1 MKDIKAKI
9 NYQIMLDKLIA
20 GLECRPKLLLH
31 ACCAPCS
38 SYCIEYLCRYFDVTI
53 FYYNPNISSKQEF
66 DKRYDEVKRL
76 VREMSVDID
85 IVCPPYDSEEFL
97 QAVKGYED
105 CKEGGDRCSIC

>member
-20 GLECRPKLLLH
+20 GLENRPKLLLH

-85 IVCPPYDSEEFL
+85 IVCPPYDKIGR
-97 QAVKGYED
+97 AHV
-105 CKEGGDRCSIC
+105 